1 MGWTAPAIHPIL
13 ACAQTIENAL
23 VGVVE
28 VDPLYMSPTDQAEA
42 LRAVQRDLNRLEAL
56 QLRLLAAAED
66 MAAADGARDPAAW
79 IAHHTRLD
87 RRDARRRQELA
98 QALHSRW
105 RRLAEALADGLVTS
119 DQAQVIATAL
129 DDLPCDLD
137 PVLREQAE
145 KHLIGLAGDHDPR
158 ELRILGRKV
167 LEVIA
172 PEVAED
178 HEHAKLAGEE
188 KQARKRTWLRFRNA
202 GDGTTYLNG
211 RLPTPLADRLRSY
224 LDAFASPRRP
234 TNRRDRTH
242 RPGDQATPDAAPG
255 SPDPSPDPAQKPSE
269 PTPGET
275 AAPSNPDHSPYDARL
290 GRAFCSL
297 LEQWDPNRLPI
308 HGGAATTVMITI
320 DLDQLRRDLG
330 IALTDTGETITADEA
345 RRLACTAGIVPAV
358 LGTDSQPLDLG
369 RTTRLF
375 TAAQRTAMALR
386 DRTCRAEGCTIP
398 ATWSEAHHLVPWAEG
413 GRTDLDAGVLLCSW
427 HHHRAHD
434 PTYTNQRLPNGDLRF
449 HRRT

>member
-1 MGWTAPAIHPIL
+1 
-13 ACAQTIENAL
+13 
-23 VGVVE
+23 
-28 VDPLYMSPTDQAEA
+28 
-42 LRAVQRDLNRLEAL
+42 
-56 QLRLLAAAED
+56 

-79 IAHHTRLD
+79 IAHHTRLE
-87 RRDARRRQELA
+87 RRDARRRQKLA
-98 QALHSRW
+98 QALRSRW
-105 RRLAEALADGLVTS
+105 RRLAEACADGLVTTE
-119 DQAQVIATAL
+119 QAQVIAAAL

-145 KHLIGLAGDHDPR
+145 KHLIGLAVEHGPR

-172 PEVAED
+172 PETAED

-188 KQARKRTWLRFRNA
+188 KQARKRTWLRFRNT

-211 RLPTPLADRLRSY
+211 RLPTPLADRLRAY
-224 LDAFASPRRP
+224 LDAFASPRHP
-234 TNRRDRTH
+234 TH
-242 RPGDQATPDAAPG
+242 RKSEPDEATATQRAATQASSTADPASPG
-255 SPDPSPDPAQKPSE
+255 PSPDPAADPDPD
-269 PTPGET
+269 PTPDGSPGASPGES
-275 AAPSNPDHSPYDARL
+275 AAPSNPDHSPYDVRL

-297 LEQWDPNRLPI
+297 LEQWHPNRLPI
-308 HGGAATTVMITI
+308 HGGAATTVMITL
-320 DLDQLRRDLG
+320 DLDALRDDLG
-330 IALTDTGETITADEA
+330 IALTDTGETITAAEA
-345 RRLACTAGIVPAV
+345 RRLACPAGILPAV

-398 ATWSEAHHLVPWAEG
+398 APWSEAHHLVPWTKG
-413 GRTDLDAGVLLCSW
+413 GHTDLDAGVLLCSW

-434 PTYTNQRLPNGDLRF
+434 PTYTSQRLSNGDLRF